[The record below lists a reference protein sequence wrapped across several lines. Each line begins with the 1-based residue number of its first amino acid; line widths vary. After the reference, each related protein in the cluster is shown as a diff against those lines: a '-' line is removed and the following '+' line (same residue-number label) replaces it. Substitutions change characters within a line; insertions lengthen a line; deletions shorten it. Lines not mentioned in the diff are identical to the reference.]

1 MVTRKAWDCW
11 DDLRFL
17 KYDQGLIQSTANS
30 LINDSAKK
38 ETSSQLQ
45 EIMKLKKHMTT
56 SRYIKSKIR
65 VFICIIMD
73 IHPVLIDTLNV
84 ANVI

>member
-45 EIMKLKKHMTT
+45 EIMKLKKQIILIPY
-56 SRYIKSKIR
+56 SR
-65 VFICIIMD
+65 
-73 IHPVLIDTLNV
+73 L
-84 ANVI
+84 